1 MYAGGDRSEYGS
13 GVAPVRECDQH
24 EQDNAVARKRWN
36 GEFETS
42 EEQQAIKRRLMLR
55 EAGAAFTERG
65 FHNVSLDELAAR
77 LGISKTVFYYY
88 FRDKNHLL
96 QNCVEIGFELAETAL
111 DRAEALDDCG
121 LEKAA
126 CFMHAYVT
134 GITSEMGACAVLTE
148 LNSLNAEDLAAVRKR
163 QRAFGRRL
171 VKLIEEGRKDGSIQ
185 VDNARVAA
193 SWILSPPLSIPRL
206 SQLWQEQAGDRLAEQ
221 YANLARRSLGPSAS
235 ESGADAPGSPGP

>member
-1 MYAGGDRSEYGS
+1 M
-13 GVAPVRECDQH
+13 
-24 EQDNAVARKRWN
+24 ARKRWN

-42 EEQQAIKRRLMLR
+42 AEQQAIKRRLLLR
-55 EAGAAFTERG
+55 EAGAAFTDRG

-111 DRAEALDDCG
+111 DRAEALDACG
-121 LEKAA
+121 LERAA

-148 LNSLNAEDLAAVRKR
+148 LNSLNADDLAVVRKR

-171 VKLIEEGRKDGSIQ
+171 VRLIEEGRKDGSIET
-185 VDNARVAA
+185 DNARVAA
-193 SWILSPPLSIPRL
+193 SWILSPPLGIPRL
-206 SQLWQEQAGDRLAEQ
+206 SQLWQVQDGKGLADR
-221 YANLARRSLGPSAS
+221 YADLVRRSLRPLHTAS
-235 ESGADAPGSPGP
+235 SD